1 MELETFLRHKKAC
14 YDTQRVAID
23 RERDKKIW
31 LAGLDRLYTN
41 INAWLNSLIQEK
53 VVAVNYKEM
62 VLHED
67 FMEPYRVKNMHITVG
82 TELVSLNPMGMN
94 VIGAAGRV
102 DIEGEE
108 GTVMLVLLSEKV
120 EHYKWCIVL
129 RTPHTKYFPLV
140 KESFTDALEQVMR
153 KDD

>member
-1 MELETFLRHKKAC
+1 MELETFLRQKKTH

-23 RERDKKIW
+23 REGNKKIW
-31 LAGLDRLYTN
+31 LNGLDRLYTN

-53 VVAVNYKEM
+53 IVAVNYEEM
-62 VLHED
+62 ILAED
-67 FMEPYRVKNMHITVG
+67 FMVSYRVKNMHITVG
-82 TELVSLNPMGMN
+82 AELVSLKPMGMN

-102 DIEGEE
+102 DMEGEE
-108 GTVMLVLLSEKV
+108 GTVMLVLLSKEV
-120 EHYKWCIVL
+120 NHYQWYIVV
-129 RTPHTKYFPLV
+129 RTPQKQYFPLV